1 MVTEA
6 KKKKK
11 ITGSL
16 PGVNVTVHSGDPVLN
31 MNQFN
36 KDAEPIP
43 ASIVTPGAVSGDA
56 STTTGFGGDSAG
68 CGLAEDMM
76 YAARLDID
84 VELPPHIHTVDASLT
99 KALIKKVAPEEE
111 FDVGY
116 VTPVYFYKTL

>member
-16 PGVNVTVHSGDPVLN
+16 PGVNVTVHSGDPVFN

-36 KDAEPIP
+36 KDADPIP
-43 ASIVTPGAVSGDA
+43 DPIVTPGAVSGEA
-56 STTTGFGGDSAG
+56 ADSAG
-68 CGLAEDMM
+68 LGGETSSGGLAEDMM
-76 YAARLDID
+76 YAARLDIN
-84 VELPPHIHTVDASLT
+84 VELPSHIHIIDQSLT

-111 FDVGY
+111 FTVGY
-116 VTPVYFYKTL
+116 VTPVYFSKSL